1 MSRVICVLIG
11 YLFGNFLTAEVV
23 SKHISRESAF
33 DRGTG
38 NPGMANMV
46 HEYGVKNGALVL
58 IGDLLKAFIPC
69 LLCRLFLFP
78 EMGATA
84 AAYAGLGVIL
94 GHNFPCWHHFHG
106 GKGVTCTCA
115 AIVSISFGY
124 GLLACIVGLIGVL
137 ISHYLPVGAVLIP
150 LAFLIPVFRFYG
162 KEVGILTLIMALL
175 MLQRHFS
182 GLKNIRTGKEP
193 RKDLLKGLRKEKTGD
208 R

>member
-1 MSRVICVLIG
+1 
-11 YLFGNFLTAEVV
+11 
-23 SKHISRESAF
+23 
-33 DRGTG
+33 
-38 NPGMANMV
+38 MANMV

-58 IGDLLKAFIPC
+58 IGDLLKTFIPC

-78 EMGATA
+78 EMGAAA

-94 GHNFPCWHHFHG
+94 GHNFPFWHRFQG

-124 GLLACIVGLIGVL
+124 GVLACIVGLIGVL

-150 LAFLIPVFRFYG
+150 LAFLIPAFRLYG
-162 KEVGILTLIMALL
+162 NEVGILTLIMAVL

-193 RKDLLKGLRKEKTGD
+193 RKDLLKNLQRNRTQNKASSEQHEKRT
-208 R
+208 